1 MKRNRLIRLKEA
13 DGKCEVCGNDAF
25 CIHHLDGSKDNHEMD
40 NLAVV
45 CTKCHGILHTN
56 DGRQPSNT
64 KYTRLYGMTLK
75 EMVTKFGGTSPTFVS
90 MHKRGELQE
99 YLDRHEKVENGN
111 LRRFN

>member
-1 MKRNRLIRLKEA
+1 
-13 DGKCEVCGNDAF
+13 
-25 CIHHLDGSKDNHEMD
+25 
-40 NLAVV
+40 
-45 CTKCHGILHTN
+45 
-56 DGRQPSNT
+56 
-64 KYTRLYGMTLK
+64 MTLK